1 MTPLGNR
8 LKAARWTARVKRWL
22 GDPLTTGLVSVAILA
37 TLGLGL
43 HNTREYDRL
52 ATCLANYSEQDAIIT
67 QQLRVISDEDQRLNE
82 TERQLNTQE
91 LLAFR
96 DLMAAIRAANGD
108 QKQTAAAWN
117 AYLTVFDANGMKRA
131 ELTKQRTKNAEERA
145 KVPVP
150 ERPSLACD

>member
-1 MTPLGNR
+1 MSPLGTR
-8 LKAARWTARVKRWL
+8 LKAARLTARMKRWL

-52 ATCLANYSEQDAIIT
+52 ATCLAKYNEQDAIVSEE
-67 QQLRVISDEDQRLNE
+67 LRRISDEDQRLNE

-96 DLMAAIRAANGD
+96 DLMAAIRTANGD
-108 QKQTAAAWN
+108 QKQTTTAWN
-117 AYLTVFDANGMKRA
+117 AYLTVFDTNGVKRA

-150 ERPSLACD
+150 ERPSLACG

>member
-1 MTPLGNR
+1 M
-8 LKAARWTARVKRWL
+8 
-22 GDPLTTGLVSVAILA
+22 
-37 TLGLGL
+37 
-43 HNTREYDRL
+43 
-52 ATCLANYSEQDAIIT
+52 
-67 QQLRVISDEDQRLNE
+67 
-82 TERQLNTQE
+82 NTQE

-108 QKQTAAAWN
+108 QRQTAAAWN
-117 AYLTVFDANGMKRA
+117 AYLTVFDTNGVKRA